1 MNRNLIGFPSNG
13 KRNAGTYTSG
23 NSEGRSGEQSTLPF
37 RIPQPPVFGSISLLC
52 LLAISF
58 LAVAPA
64 WAQTVTTESKP
75 VSSGTLQW
83 QVVVNNSVLVPG
95 DTRNFNSYNQPSVNA
110 NRMVVFRAR
119 SKGGSTGEPAH
130 GVFVRDM
137 ALGTPLV
144 VVFDRNTTVPQPN
157 NTGATFNEPPS
168 FPRIDISSNTIAS
181 RGNFQPVWGYFLED
195 GLTAARAG
203 TTGIFTNP
211 FGLLVTGASN
221 LGSVPDFSF
230 FEVPGTN
237 GIKFDVFPGA
247 PSITDGDIIVFKG
260 NYSLPDPT
268 NPGATIAETGV
279 YFRVLTNAQI
289 PLLNGDTPLA
299 PAAGTN
305 PVVRIADSTMYIPGT
320 TTRFGSLA
328 PPTAASGQ
336 AVFAGFDN
344 EDNPTAGGIYMA
356 PLQPDP
362 PLTTLIAIGSQ
373 VPGERKG
380 TVFNKLSETLSF
392 DGRFV
397 AFWGAWGNQTTK
409 LTLQCPRQGNKV
421 RIAYC
426 NKQYPT
432 GYKTTV
438 PVHQGVF
445 VYDTR
450 TGGIAVVAKTPTNYA
465 DFIYWKFTGFVPGM
479 GEGDGENDTGEPARW
494 RSDEFIAVSGAA
506 IGNLTKAQFLIAF
519 KARTG
524 QVNPATGAY
533 ENPVDG
539 IYLRGGPTESPIVT
553 AVQTGTAGQNIDSA
567 VPLGLTITDMGVEC
581 DGFRGGWLAI
591 NVMWGT
597 EDSGWAGIYLTEVKN
612 RLLN

>member
-1 MNRNLIGFPSNG
+1 MDRMFVSLSQSSQ
-13 KRNAGTYTSG
+13 RNAITCGTDG
-23 NSEGRSGEQSTLPF
+23 GSGEKSAATFRNPSPRLFRHLLLPAL
-37 RIPQPPVFGSISLLC
+37 V
-52 LLAISF
+52 AISV
-58 LAVAPA
+58 LAVPLA
-64 WAQTVTTESKP
+64 WTQTGTTASKP
-75 VSSGTLQW
+75 VPPPTFQW
-83 QVVVNNSVLVPG
+83 QVVVNNAVLVPG

-110 NRMVVFRAR
+110 SRMVVFRAR
-119 SKGGSTGEPAH
+119 SKGGASGEPAH

-168 FPRIDISSNTIAS
+168 FPRIDISSSSVAS
-181 RGNFQPVWGYFLED
+181 RGNFQPVWSYFLED

-237 GIKFDVFPGA
+237 GIKFDVFPGS
-247 PSITDGDIIVFKG
+247 PSITNGNIIVFKG
-260 NYSLPDPT
+260 NYSVPDPS
-268 NPGATIAETGV
+268 NPGVPIGETGV

-305 PVVRIADSTMYIPGT
+305 PVVRIADSTMNIPGT

-328 PPTAASGQ
+328 PPSAASGQ

-344 EDNPTAGGIYMA
+344 EDNPTAGGIYLA
-356 PLQPDP
+356 PLRPDP
-362 PLTTLIAIGSQ
+362 PLTTLVRIGGQ
-373 VPGERKG
+373 VPGEPAR

-397 AFWGAWGNQTTK
+397 AFWGAWGNQTTR
-409 LTLQCPRQGNKV
+409 LTLQCPTQGNKV

-426 NKQYPT
+426 NEQYPT

-438 PVHQGVF
+438 PVHQGIF

-450 TGGIAVVAKTPTNYA
+450 TGGIVVVAKTPTNYA
-465 DFIYWKFTGFVPGM
+465 DCIYWKFTGFVPGM
-479 GEGDGENDTGEPARW
+479 GEGDGEDDTGEPAKW
-494 RSDEFIAVSGAA
+494 RSNEFVAVSGAA

-539 IYLRGGPTESPIVT
+539 IYLRQGPVASPIVT
-553 AVQTGTAGQNIDSA
+553 AVQTGTAGKNIDSA
-567 VPLGLTITDMGVEC
+567 VPVGLTITDMGVER
-581 DGFRGGWLAI
+581 DGFRGNWLVI
-591 NVMWGT
+591 NVMWGS
-597 EDSGWAGIYLTEVKN
+597 ESSGWAGIYLTEVPNTMMK
-612 RLLN
+612 